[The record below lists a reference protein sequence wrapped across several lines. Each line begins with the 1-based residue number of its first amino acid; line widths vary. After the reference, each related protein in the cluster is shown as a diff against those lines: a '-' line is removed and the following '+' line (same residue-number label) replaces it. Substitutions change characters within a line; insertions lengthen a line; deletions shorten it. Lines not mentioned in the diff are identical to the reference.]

1 VGVALAGGARTEGET
16 DTTNR
21 GPSKGSR
28 DKMSFALGTTC
39 FIGLEVVFVL
49 FVSVFWKAGQRQL
62 QHLLFSASVFCC
74 WLMWAII
81 YMAQMNPLVN
91 PVLAGVD

>member
-1 VGVALAGGARTEGET
+1 MRSLPPPPPRSY
-16 DTTNR
+16 R
-21 GPSKGSR
+21 
-28 DKMSFALGTTC
+28 
-39 FIGLEVVFVL
+39 
-49 FVSVFWKAGQRQL
+49 L

-91 PVLAGVD
+91 PVLAGAE